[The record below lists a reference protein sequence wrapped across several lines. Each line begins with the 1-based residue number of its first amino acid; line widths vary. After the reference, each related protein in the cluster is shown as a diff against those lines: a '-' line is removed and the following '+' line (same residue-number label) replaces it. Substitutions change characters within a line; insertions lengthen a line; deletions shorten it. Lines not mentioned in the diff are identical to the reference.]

1 LRRLLKDIEDRYSYA
16 FEDLG
21 PGALQDLKSLIDCV
35 DGFLDLL
42 ADPRRDFRVKL
53 ADYAKVGMMSSS
65 SAGSMPSF
73 LVIC

>member
-1 LRRLLKDIEDRYSYA
+1 LLKDIEDRYSYA